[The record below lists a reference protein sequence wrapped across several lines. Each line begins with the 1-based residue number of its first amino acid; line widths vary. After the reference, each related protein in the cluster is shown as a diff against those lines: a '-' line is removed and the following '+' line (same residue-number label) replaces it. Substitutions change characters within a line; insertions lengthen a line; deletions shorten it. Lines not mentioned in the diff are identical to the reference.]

1 MNNCNQ
7 CNTEENGAI
16 KAVYFVPNNEFYG
29 FTADEMVFQIQNA
42 LNKYAMYNRK
52 DPDFILMHPDAVK
65 FLIRTYFDNVFVK
78 PKRIY
83 KPKMFGVKVYRTKDI
98 NPTSVKIF

>member
-1 MNNCNQ
+1 MNNCNT
-7 CNTEENGAI
+7 CNADGSI
-16 KAVYFVPNNEFYG
+16 KAVYIVANNEFYG
-29 FTADEMVFQIQNA
+29 FTAEEMIFQIQNA
-42 LNKYAMYNRK
+42 LNKYTMYNRK

-65 FLIRTYFDNVFVK
+65 FLMRTYFDNVFIK